1 MADDRRL
8 PANDGSSND
17 MNGPRYLYA
26 NFADSSCNFGNRVI
40 DFATRRLLDRF
51 LPPPAAEFDSVLP
64 EIPSG
69 DYDFVMVP
77 GCTMIT
83 VGQNL
88 GLDHIDRLGRPVYC
102 LAGAIWRRS
111 PRSGWLIRN
120 RVIGKPPPVPV
131 DLRVARLMT
140 PPIGARDR
148 ETYQVLQE
156 AGVDSLYVGC
166 PTLFL
171 PADGVGDDGYVLVSL
186 GRGRVRGQTAFA
198 RHLSKDHHV
207 VGICHETHDYS
218 RYRAAGWS
226 LPLVTF
232 SGDLE
237 LYLSYFKRAHVVIT
251 GRLHGALPSLAY
263 GKPVYY
269 YGTRDSR
276 TTLLDDLGVPI
287 HDYSD
292 LDRAVER
299 ASAGFNRYVA
309 EQFRRNLDRIVEQIV
324 DRHGGSGPRK
334 KRASG
339 RPRSEVTAGE

>member
-1 MADDRRL
+1 MKSG
-8 PANDGSSND
+8 GS
-17 MNGPRYLYA
+17 YKWVVL
-26 NFADSSCNFGNRVI
+26 FAAMIIVGMGLGSLFSIAV
-40 DFATRRLLDRF
+40 F
-51 LPPPAAEFDSVLP
+51 LKPVSAHFDWP
-64 EIPSG
+64 
-69 DYDFVMVP
+69 
-77 GCTMIT
+77 
-83 VGQNL
+83 
-88 GLDHIDRLGRPVYC
+88 
-102 LAGAIWRRS
+102 
-111 PRSGWLIRN
+111 
-120 RVIGKPPPVPV
+120 
-131 DLRVARLMT
+131 
-140 PPIGARDR
+140 
-148 ETYQVLQE
+148 
-156 AGVDSLYVGC
+156 
-166 PTLFL
+166 
-171 PADGVGDDGYVLVSL
+171 
-186 GRGRVRGQTAFA
+186 RGQTAFA
-198 RHLSKDHHV
+198 HRLRKDHHV

-218 RYRAAGWS
+218 RYMAAGWS

-309 EQFRRNLDRIVEQIV
+309 EQFRTNLDRIVEQIV
-324 DRHGGSGPRK
+324 ARHGGSGAHPE
-334 KRASG
+334 RASG